1 MGADIFKAT
10 SGSSGAE
17 SVLLFPR
24 TKRAV
29 ELGCPMKRLEVL
41 DLFELAETLSNAN
54 RTLTLEKGKAID
66 FYFTLNAVRQALIKF
81 QKEQAAFSLSRD
93 SATQVIS
100 GITTAMRANFFAD
113 ETEAKFK
120 DDMNFESEV
129 SGWVFYHVKNTLN
142 EFRHVFSAECRKSET
157 YFIEQKMGFDISL
170 LLHKAEQNLHPSV
183 MPFVGAPA
191 VEEVKAAGRCFALE
205 NYTACGFHILRALE
219 VVMADYYKLVSAKTK
234 EFRSWYDYIEA
245 FTKLEKSRTKRNS
258 KYPSPKVAAMLDRM
272 RQLDRNPLM
281 HPRDSLDEMAADT
294 LFKLGIV
301 TITELAKDMRDMAA
315 EPELK
320 LVTVNEQSGA

>member
-1 MGADIFKAT
+1 LTAGCARCRSLLPAAFCAEYIRIYILDIRRTKVLSTADRPTQWPERGQYVNALQIQERHPMGADIFKAT

-157 YFIEQKMGFDISL
+157 YFIEQKG
-170 LLHKAEQNLHPSV
+170 
-183 MPFVGAPA
+183 
-191 VEEVKAAGRCFALE
+191 
-205 NYTACGFHILRALE
+205 
-219 VVMADYYKLVSAKTK
+219 
-234 EFRSWYDYIEA
+234 
-245 FTKLEKSRTKRNS
+245 
-258 KYPSPKVAAMLDRM
+258 
-272 RQLDRNPLM
+272 
-281 HPRDSLDEMAADT
+281 
-294 LFKLGIV
+294 GI
-301 TITELAKDMRDMAA
+301 
-315 EPELK
+315 
-320 LVTVNEQSGA
+320 